1 MQLVFAQWLG
11 SLQVEN
17 SILATEALP
26 IAWGEQPTI
35 WEELVGDEVTLLPHT
50 PAWLLTHL

>member
-17 SILATEALP
+17 SVPATEALP
-26 IAWGEQPTI
+26 IAWGERPTI
-35 WEELVGDEVTLLPHT
+35 WEELVGDEVTLLPHP
-50 PAWLLTHL
+50 PAWLLTLL